1 MRKQNN
7 RYKHQ
12 HPKPN
17 MKLTILLFLLIIANL
32 VAFSQNVTNVQVEQ
46 IGKMVRVTYTLDKT
60 ADITM
65 HLSTDGGVTYSEA
78 LKQVTGDV
86 GKAISI
92 GTHTIVWDV
101 LLERENLKGDNI
113 VFMVK
118 ATSKSYTQSKIS
130 KPRFRFDKI
139 TYFTINYGYSSAP
152 QSSYGFT
159 IGQVSKYGWY
169 ISAMSNFNFQGLFN
183 PFEESIYQLNGES
196 STTRLSLSSGLLIRF
211 WEPITLKVGAGI
223 GYRAFN
229 LQTQD
234 GMWFSY
240 PQRTFFGIDMS
251 VGLTFHLKRFLIS
264 TEVVSTN
271 FKYLETKLGIGWCF

>member
-1 MRKQNN
+1 
-7 RYKHQ
+7 
-12 HPKPN
+12 
-17 MKLTILLFLLIIANL
+17 
-32 VAFSQNVTNVQVEQ
+32 VVQ
-46 IGKMVRVTYTLDKT
+46 IGKKVHVNYTLDKT
-60 ADITM
+60 ADITL

-78 LKQVTGDV
+78 LKQVSGDV
-86 GKAISI
+86 GKNIPI

-101 LLERENLKGDNI
+101 LEEKENLVGDNI

-118 ATSKSYTQSKIS
+118 ASTKSYTQNKIN
-130 KPRFRFDKI
+130 KPKFRFDKI
-139 TYFTINYGYSSAP
+139 KYFTINYGYSLAP

-169 ISAMSNFNFQGLFN
+169 ISVMSNFNFQGLFN

-196 STTRLSLSSGLLIRF
+196 STTRLSLSSGLLIRL

-229 LQTQD
+229 LQTLD
-234 GMWFSY
+234 GIWFSY
-240 PQRTFFGIDMS
+240 PNRTYFGIDIS

-264 TEVVSTN
+264 NEVVTTN